1 MPRATRIR
9 SLVMSVSL
17 VFAAI
22 AGVIHVAFFALESF
36 LFTKPPGRKIFGT
49 TEADAETMKFLAFNQ
64 GFYNLFLAI
73 GCFVGIALIA
83 GGTRAEAGR
92 ALVMFTCASMI
103 GAAAILAT
111 GGKKL
116 VRGVIMQ
123 GAPPLVALV
132 TMLV

>member
-1 MPRATRIR
+1 
-9 SLVMSVSL
+9 MSVSSI
-17 VFAAI
+17 FAAI
-22 AGVIHVAFFALESF
+22 AGVIHVAFFVLESF
-36 LFTKPPGRKIFGT
+36 LFTKPAGRKIFGT
-49 TEADAETMKFLAFNQ
+49 SEADAETMKFFAFNQ

-73 GCFVGIALIA
+73 GCFYGIAR
-83 GGTRAEAGR
+83 GERV
-92 ALVMFTCASMI
+92 LVIFTCACMV

-116 VRGVIMQ
+116 LRGVVMQ